1 MARKLT
7 EEQITEAR
15 EAFDLADKEG
25 TGKIKSQEVGI
36 VLRSLGHNPS
46 QEDLQKLLRGRTEI
60 SQDDFMDMLDEEL
73 KDEHDADELRV
84 AFTVF
89 DRDGQGS
96 ISAAE
101 LRFMLANMGE
111 KMNYDEV
118 DMLLEEA
125 GIGEDGMFRYN
136 EFLDKLNSDH

>member
-89 DRDGQGS
+89 DRDGQVNILLNPGITGS
-96 ISAAE
+96 FQS
-101 LRFMLANMGE
+101 R
-111 KMNYDEV
+111 
-118 DMLLEEA
+118 
-125 GIGEDGMFRYN
+125 
-136 EFLDKLNSDH
+136 